1 MKQHNVKKDILLIF
15 IVSLIMTLPQLLGR
29 GMIIGSDSIFHF
41 NRFYDAAM
49 QMKEGNLQYFISMY
63 GFQESGRIVNALYG
77 PLTAYLHGF
86 LVLISKSW
94 YRYQMLANV
103 TLFLLSGSS
112 MYFFLK
118 KGKIAYQLRLPI
130 SILYMTTYS
139 IHYWTIRQGF
149 SSWGAAL
156 LPICL
161 IPFIEMIRE
170 KKIHKFQLGISTALM
185 VQTHLFSSLLLILIY
200 IPAFIFA
207 YFQTDNRKQLLS
219 NLFLAVIIFVTLTA
233 NVWFGFFVVY
243 AGNEILPPFVNQTMS
258 LNTVNS
264 NSYYWLLNP
273 ISLIFVILFELINGI
288 RIGKRYSVLH
298 KITLGLGT
306 TFLILSTSII
316 PWSYLVDQGNALA
329 ELIQFPFRFFVPCTI
344 LFLFAFC
351 MTLQDLNLI
360 KHARFSRYLNLVVV
374 ASVVQVLGL
383 ISISMHQWHQSASFL
398 QSGSYTIV
406 QTNDDR
412 KIKDSFFMPDLS
424 IALELVEKPTP
435 DYLPI
440 YSLAEEN
447 EYTLY
452 QELVIDRNIQFSKE
466 VRDKKLIVQWS
477 GQANEPIDIPIIK
490 YAGTQLVLNGS
501 LLKNQHIRLSSL
513 GTIIIPQLKGQN
525 ILEVF
530 YEEPPYFEFVFIFT
544 SLSWMLALLRSSW
557 LLRKAKSTY

>member
-1 MKQHNVKKDILLIF
+1 MKQHNIKKDFLLILL
-15 IVSLIMTLPQLLGR
+15 VSLIMTLPQLLGR

-219 NLFLAVIIFVTLTA
+219 NLF
-233 NVWFGFFVVY
+233 
-243 AGNEILPPFVNQTMS
+243 
-258 LNTVNS
+258 
-264 NSYYWLLNP
+264 
-273 ISLIFVILFELINGI
+273 
-288 RIGKRYSVLH
+288 
-298 KITLGLGT
+298 
-306 TFLILSTSII
+306 
-316 PWSYLVDQGNALA
+316 
-329 ELIQFPFRFFVPCTI
+329 
-344 LFLFAFC
+344 
-351 MTLQDLNLI
+351 
-360 KHARFSRYLNLVVV
+360 
-374 ASVVQVLGL
+374 
-383 ISISMHQWHQSASFL
+383 
-398 QSGSYTIV
+398 
-406 QTNDDR
+406 
-412 KIKDSFFMPDLS
+412 
-424 IALELVEKPTP
+424 
-435 DYLPI
+435 
-440 YSLAEEN
+440 
-447 EYTLY
+447 
-452 QELVIDRNIQFSKE
+452 
-466 VRDKKLIVQWS
+466 
-477 GQANEPIDIPIIK
+477 
-490 YAGTQLVLNGS
+490 
-501 LLKNQHIRLSSL
+501 
-513 GTIIIPQLKGQN
+513 
-525 ILEVF
+525 
-530 YEEPPYFEFVFIFT
+530 
-544 SLSWMLALLRSSW
+544 
-557 LLRKAKSTY
+557 